1 MSGAIEVML
10 LMKTRPFAEKML
22 QKVKDSKFVLEIKQT
37 YRSPSWMYR
46 DQEKAEKELYLYTIK
61 AIFKSEYSAR
71 KFAKENNTKLH
82 KSYWA
87 NKLGHIPHMI
97 YVN

>member
-1 MSGAIEVML
+1 MSGAIEVRL
-10 LMKTRPFAEKML
+10 LMKTRPFAEEML
-22 QKVKDSKFVLEIKQT
+22 QKVKDSKYVLEIKQT
-37 YRSPSWMYR
+37 YRSPSWMYL
-46 DQEKAEKELYLYTIK
+46 DQEKAEKEVYLYAIE

-87 NKLGHIPHMI
+87 NKLGDTPHRM